1 MRSKEFDNL
10 ALPFVRLFADLLNGV
25 RVDSNSASGRQ
36 ILQVFLNFED
46 LGFDID
52 NILSSPS
59 QNFLISRL
67 FLLLFLI
74 VFLEGLESDSISLVF
89 CIINR
94 SVDWELVLL
103 GEGHLWPW
111 CPQFCCKGGSV
122 CCLTCSLDFAVPL
135 LGGELVSLG
144 RVNRDI
150 LQRKVVLRWLL
161 EHRDV
166 AHFRLFLHA
175 CGDH

>member
-1 MRSKEFDNL
+1 MRSEEFDNL
-10 ALPFVRLFADLLNGV
+10 ALPFVCLFADLLNGV
-25 RVDSNSASGRQ
+25 RIDSNSASGWQ

-46 LGFDID
+46 LGFDIH

-59 QNFLISRL
+59 QNLLISRL

-74 VFLEGLESDSISLVF
+74 VFLEGLECDSISLVF
-89 CIINR
+89 CKINR

-150 LQRKVVLRWLL
+150 LQRKVVLGWLL